1 MDKWGSNDKVCNLR
15 NYPQMTRH
23 DIMTEKVFP
32 LIYSD
37 PVPWPE
43 LSFHW
48 SSCLSELT
56 VSTLSTSSYCFWY
69 LMMEMG
75 RKGFSLGPSIKVQ
88 LSKTRICRVNTSF
101 FNLFNLI
108 CLFVFTSY
116 YYDDHIRK
124 FESKTFVKFWTYK
137 ILPLRNPVFRLN
149 Y

>member
-1 MDKWGSNDKVCNLR
+1 MTNIVETKKLMDKWGSNDKVCNLR

-23 DIMTEKVFP
+23 DIMTEKVFL

-88 LSKTRICRVNTSF
+88 LFKTRICRVNTSF

-116 YYDDHIRK
+116 YYDDHIWK
-124 FESKTFVKFWTYK
+124 YESKTFVKF
-137 ILPLRNPVFRLN
+137 
-149 Y
+149 